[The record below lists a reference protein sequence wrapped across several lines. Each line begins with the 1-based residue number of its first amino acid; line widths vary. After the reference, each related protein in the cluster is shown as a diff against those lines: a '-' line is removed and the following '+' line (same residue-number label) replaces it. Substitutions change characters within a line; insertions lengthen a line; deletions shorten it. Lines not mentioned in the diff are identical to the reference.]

1 MPSNEDKAGWG
12 VSICNEERKYYEEEV
27 GTSDEESDY
36 DEEVGNDE
44 VGTVDEDSDD
54 EEELGNVD

>member
-1 MPSNEDKAGWG
+1 M
-12 VSICNEERKYYEEEV
+12 